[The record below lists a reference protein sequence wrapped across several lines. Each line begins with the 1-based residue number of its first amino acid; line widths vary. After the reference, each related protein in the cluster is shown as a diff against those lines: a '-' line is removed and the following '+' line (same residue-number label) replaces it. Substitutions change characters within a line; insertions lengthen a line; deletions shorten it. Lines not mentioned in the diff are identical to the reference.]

1 MNPHEYVLST
11 QRFNLVR
18 ITMSHVSDAYLSWL
32 SDSHAYSKYISA
44 CSQGYSLSD
53 LQDYVRRKCARDD
66 IVFLA
71 IETKEGKHIGN
82 IKYDPVDATLNT
94 AEMGI
99 LIGEQSWMGLGVAR
113 EVIQASSQWLS
124 QNLKISKITL
134 GVHPENLNAYS
145 AYKTIG
151 FCEILRTEAIVRMEL
166 EI

>member
-1 MNPHEYVLST
+1 MNILLST
-11 QRFNLVR
+11 HRFNLVR

-32 SDSHAYSKYISA
+32 SDAHAYSKYISA

-53 LQDYVRRKCARDD
+53 LQDYVRRKCARNDV
-66 IVFLA
+66 VFLA

-82 IKYDPVDATLNT
+82 IKYDPVDVKLST

-113 EVIQASSQWLS
+113 EVIEASSQWLH
-124 QNLKISKITL
+124 QNLGINKITL
-134 GVHPENLNAYS
+134 GVDPKNLSAYS
-145 AYKTIG
+145 AYKTTG
-151 FCEILRTEAIVRMEL
+151 FCEVFRAETIVRMEL